1 MKLILPFFILFS
13 TFLSLANANEKM
25 ISKEEMLSRIDS
37 GTINFDKT
45 FWLPLQDKGKNGQ
58 TINIPQDQVV
68 QHLLKKNP
76 TLKEEYLYTLIR
88 RTNQWEYMISYEFYI
103 RKCMFRAGSFKKSGD
118 KIEYDVTPLF
128 IKGEEI
134 PMKYCEKLY
143 GVKLK

>member
-1 MKLILPFFILFS
+1 MKLILPFFILCSTLFS
-13 TFLSLANANEKM
+13 VAFADEKM

-45 FWLPLQDKGKNGQ
+45 FWLPLQDKGKNGK

-76 TLKEEYLYTLIR
+76 TLKEEYLYILIR
-88 RTNQWEYMISYEFYI
+88 RTNQWEYMVSYDFYV
-103 RKCMFRAGSFKKSGD
+103 RKCMFRAGAFKKNGD
-118 KIEYDVTPLF
+118 KLEYEITPLF

>member
-1 MKLILPFFILFS
+1 MNMKIV
-13 TFLSLANANEKM
+13 LSLFLTVFSSLAFANEKM

-45 FWLPLQDKGKNGQ
+45 FWLPLQDKGKNGK

-103 RKCMFRAGSFKKSGD
+103 RKCMFRAGQFKRSGD
-118 KIEYDVTPLF
+118 KFEYELTPLF